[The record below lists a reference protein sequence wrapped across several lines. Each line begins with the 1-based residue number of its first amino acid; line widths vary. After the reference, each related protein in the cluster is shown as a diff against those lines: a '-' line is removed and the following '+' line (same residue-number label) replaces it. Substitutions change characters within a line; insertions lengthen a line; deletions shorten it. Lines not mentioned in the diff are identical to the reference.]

1 MTRQGTGR
9 RLNVEHVARAHAA
22 LQPPRIVDAATGDRS
37 HAVHLRWTHR
47 DRPPVPVE
55 AGLAARAERAGRA
68 GRDPFGCPV
77 SQLDE
82 TRRSGPASSPHGRL
96 PVSHRRP
103 KQRERVFV
111 EGVRDSRPRGMGG
124 GRPNTLASRVDRAA
138 CGTLD
143 AFVDVVA
150 FRPIWGKSVSRKSQG
165 RPVQGRPPGSAF
177 SAAESPDLP
186 FSPHGLRERA
196 KGARR
201 GGESMSTH
209 APTGFNW
216 PDAMRPLEARRRARA
231 VGSFAE
237 YVAKDIHGDRSRA
250 LEAIASLARWR
261 PAVVD
266 ASVLQRAARHARRAG
281 EGR

>member
-1 MTRQGTGR
+1 
-9 RLNVEHVARAHAA
+9 
-22 LQPPRIVDAATGDRS
+22 
-37 HAVHLRWTHR
+37 
-47 DRPPVPVE
+47 
-55 AGLAARAERAGRA
+55 
-68 GRDPFGCPV
+68 
-77 SQLDE
+77 
-82 TRRSGPASSPHGRL
+82 
-96 PVSHRRP
+96 
-103 KQRERVFV
+103 
-111 EGVRDSRPRGMGG
+111 MGG
-124 GRPNTLASRVDRAA
+124 GRPPTRPVLSPPASTALLVPFDRF
-138 CGTLD
+138 GE
-143 AFVDVVA
+143 
-150 FRPIWGKSVSRKSQG
+150 SRSLERSEG

-250 LEAIASLARWR
+250 LEAIASLA
-261 PAVVD
+261 
-266 ASVLQRAARHARRAG
+266 
-281 EGR
+281 